1 MGDSDTDLAL
11 GDGRRSAMEYD
22 AMAADYAAH
31 NAVSGANAYYERPAT
46 IELLGDVTGLRILEA
61 GCGTGPLTEWL
72 VDAGAEVN
80 AFDVSS
86 AMLTAARERVGS
98 RAELRVADLSSPLSF
113 VADSSVDIV
122 VASLVLHYLRDWAPP
137 LREFH
142 RVLKPGG
149 AVVLST
155 HHPAWDWR
163 NHCPDDYFAFL
174 EVSEVWIPPF
184 PVTFWGRPLSAIT
197 ATIADCQFVMER
209 IVEARPLPE
218 LAERDPAAYRELAS
232 GPFFLHMR
240 PWTEWNPR
248 TQVTMGCVLHRW
260 SRAPHSRRCQ

>member
-1 MGDSDTDLAL
+1 MGDGEMELTV
-11 GDGRRSAMEYD
+11 GDGPRSAIEYD
-22 AMAADYAAH
+22 AMAEGYAAH
-31 NAVSGANAYYERPAT
+31 NAVSGANEYYERPAT
-46 IELLGDVTGLRILEA
+46 IELLGDVAGLRILEA
-61 GCGTGPLTEWL
+61 GCGTGVLTEWL
-72 VDAGAEVN
+72 IDAGAELT

-86 AMLTAARERVGS
+86 EMLAAAGRRLGS
-98 RAELRVADLSSPLSF
+98 RAELRVGDLSAPLSF

-122 VASLVLHYLRDWAPP
+122 VASLVLHYLRDWGPP

-149 AVVLST
+149 AVVFST

-184 PVTFWGRPLSAIT
+184 PVSFWRRPLSAIT
-197 ATIADCQFVMER
+197 AAIADCRFVIER
-209 IVEARPLPE
+209 IVEAQPLPE

-232 GPFFLHMR
+232 APFFLHMR
-240 PWTEWNPR
+240 LRPLQPDGS
-248 TQVTMGCVLHRW
+248 VAAPL
-260 SRAPHSRRCQ
+260 RALVSGR